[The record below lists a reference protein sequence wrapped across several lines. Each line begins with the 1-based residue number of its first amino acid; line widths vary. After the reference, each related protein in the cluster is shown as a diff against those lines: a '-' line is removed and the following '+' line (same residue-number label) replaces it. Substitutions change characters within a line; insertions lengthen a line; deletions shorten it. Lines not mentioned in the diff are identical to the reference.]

1 LRACEY
7 FLRICANL
15 AGVNGFM
22 TNGSNA
28 VITTSTPEPVR
39 HSRHNGWLWRNLA
52 YYLGVPL
59 SVAVYAGLNNW
70 QMQEIAG
77 FPATIVFYLGHSLLP
92 WWLTCGSTHLW
103 MKLLAH
109 WKPAWLVLLLL
120 GHVTGC
126 LLVLP
131 YSNWLTNAFE
141 IRWPDLTVGPEFSP
155 LMSVEFWG
163 YLLRAGIIWIGVN
176 VAFDRF
182 VGLPLYR
189 YAVPRGYDEAVK
201 EPANGTVSA
210 AGAAGASAVNEHGE
224 RNALRATLP
233 AFLSRLPARLEPDEL
248 LAIKAEQHY
257 IRVYTPNREYMV
269 LYRFSDAIHELD
281 SSKGIQVHRSY
292 WVNTTSVA
300 SICTRAKDFHLSL
313 ASGAKIPVSI
323 PYQGMVR
330 ELARTQRWP
339 VRG

>member
-1 LRACEY
+1 
-7 FLRICANL
+7 
-15 AGVNGFM
+15 M
-22 TNGSNA
+22 MNGSNT
-28 VITTSTPEPVR
+28 VSTASAPMSVG
-39 HSRHNGWLWRNLA
+39 HSRHNGWLWRRLA

-59 SVAVYAGLNNW
+59 AVAVYAGLNNW

-77 FPATIVFYLGHSLLP
+77 FPATIMFYLAHSLLP

-103 MKLLAH
+103 MKLLAQ

-131 YSNWLTNAFE
+131 YSNWLTTAFE
-141 IRWPDLTVGPEFSP
+141 IRWPDLKVGPEFGP
-155 LMSVEFWG
+155 LMSAEFWG
-163 YLLRAGIIWIGVN
+163 YLLRAGIIWIAVN

-189 YAVPRGYDEAVK
+189 YAIPRGYDEPAHQHITVAATGAGAGAVD
-201 EPANGTVSA
+201 EHA
-210 AGAAGASAVNEHGE
+210 AGNRPRTA
-224 RNALRATLP
+224 LP
-233 AFLSRLPARLEPDEL
+233 AFLSRLPAHMEPDEL

-257 IRVYTPNREYMV
+257 IRVYTPAREYMV
-269 LYRFSDAIHELD
+269 LYRFSDAVHELD
-281 SSKGIQVHRSY
+281 GSRGIQVHRSY
-292 WVNTTSVA
+292 WINTGSVA

-313 ASGAKIPVSI
+313 TSGAKIPVSI

-330 ELARTQRWP
+330 ELARAQRWP

>member
-1 LRACEY
+1 MSVKD
-7 FLRICANL
+7 FLPICANL
-15 AGVNGFM
+15 AGVNAFV
-22 TNGSNA
+22 TNSSNA
-28 VITTSTPEPVR
+28 VIAPSTPETVGHR
-39 HSRHNGWLWRNLA
+39 HRNGRLWRGLA

-59 SVAVYAGLNNW
+59 SVAIYAGLNNW

-77 FPATIVFYLGHSLLP
+77 FPATILFYLAHSLLP

-131 YSNWLTNAFE
+131 YSNWLTTAFE
-141 IRWPDLTVGPEFSP
+141 IRWPSLTVGPEFGP
-155 LMSVEFWG
+155 LLSAEFWG

-189 YAVPRGYDEAVK
+189 YAIPRGYDE
-201 EPANGTVSA
+201 PANEAVTLSAGGTGSRTVD
-210 AGAAGASAVNEHGE
+210 GHEE
-224 RNALRATLP
+224 RNTLRAALP
-233 AFLSRLPARLEPDEL
+233 AFLSRLPARLELDEL

-269 LYRFSDAIHELD
+269 LYRFSDAIRELD
-281 SSKGIQVHRSY
+281 NRKGVQVHRSY
-292 WVNTTSVA
+292 WVNTASVA

-330 ELARTQRWP
+330 ELARTERWP